1 MTAATG
7 QEPGAVAGGEA
18 GMTKGDLNR
27 CLYRGRRPNALA
39 RVLNRA
45 SAALAAAGLVH
56 HGLGRLETTGRKTG
70 KTISLPV
77 VVAEVDG
84 ERYLV
89 SMLGEDVNWVRNV
102 RAAGGRAALQ
112 SGRREEVRLDD
123 VPVDRRAPVLKAYLR
138 RAPGARAHFPV
149 GPDASLAE
157 FAKVSADFPVFHVVP
172 SAPDQSQR

>member
-1 MTAATG
+1 
-7 QEPGAVAGGEA
+7 
-18 GMTKGDLNR
+18 MTKGDLNR
-27 CLYRGRRPNALA
+27 WLYRGNRPNALA
-39 RVLNRA
+39 RILNRA

-56 HGLGRLETTGRKTG
+56 HGLARLETTGRKTG
-70 KTISLPV
+70 KITSLPV

-123 VPVDRRAPVLKAYLR
+123 VPVDQRAPVLKAYLQ

-149 GPDASLAE
+149 GPDAALAE
-157 FAKVSADFPVFHVVP
+157 FDKVSADFPVFRVVP
-172 SAPDQSQR
+172 SAPDESPR